1 MRQAQVQKSA
11 FSVFLAVFRRPIAPP
26 HVQEQ
31 PPDAAAAK
39 MCAKCHVVATNFEG
53 FSGMNGV
60 FLPPKPT
67 EARKSRKCLNLPRVQ
82 LHAFDASH
90 YGTPVREL
98 HGRGDES
105 RPAPCLYPTSRS
117 GERRMDAPPAACTA
131 RLPYSIPAASARW
144 TSWPSSH
151 ESMKPA
157 LKASPAPVVSM
168 TGTSFAAM

>member
-11 FSVFLAVFRRPIAPP
+11 LSVFLAVFRRPIGPP

-67 EARKSRKCLNLPRVQ
+67 EPRKSRKCLNLLRVQ

-90 YGTPVREL
+90 HGTPVREL
-98 HGRGDES
+98 SGRGDES
-105 RPAPCLYPTSRS
+105 RPRPCLIRPVVRANA
-117 GERRMDAPPAACTA
+117 GWMR
-131 RLPYSIPAASARW
+131 RLPLARRGFHIRSLRQVPDGRHGLQA
-144 TSWPSSH
+144 TNR
-151 ESMKPA
+151 
-157 LKASPAPVVSM
+157 
-168 TGTSFAAM
+168 